1 MIQELFFQRR
11 NTTRGPILNSS
22 VPAKA
27 SPTAEGYIDPAT
39 LMQLKSLELRAKHV
53 VQGFMTGLNRSPY
66 HGFSV
71 EFTEYRQ
78 YTQGDDL
85 RHLDWKLFAR
95 TDRYYIK
102 RFEDETNLRC
112 LLLLDASKSMNFGSV
127 GYTKSEYAKTLAATF
142 AYFLANQRDA
152 VGLATFAAEIEDF
165 IPPRFRSGHL
175 RRLMVSLERNADGST
190 THLAKPLEQ
199 IAERLNKRGMLVL
212 ISDLLAPLET
222 LELSLGS
229 LTVRGQDV
237 VVFHILD
244 PEELQFQFGAPEL
257 FVDLETDRR
266 LYVDPAAIRKEYL
279 SRLGEHLKSIE
290 GICARLGLVYHRMST
305 DTALETALPEII
317 RVRMQTRG
325 NSRTR
330 IARR

>member
-1 MIQELFFQRR
+1 M
-11 NTTRGPILNSS
+11 NTALN
-22 VPAKA
+22 AN
-27 SPTAEGYIDPAT
+27 SPSTDALIDPAT
-39 LMQLKSLELRAKHV
+39 LMQLRSLEVRARHV

-78 YTQGDDL
+78 YTQGDDP
-85 RHLDWKLFAR
+85 RHLDWRLFAR

-112 LLLLDASKSMNFGSV
+112 LLLLDTSKSMNFGS
-127 GYTKSEYAKTLAATF
+127 GTYTKSDYAKTLAATL
-142 AYFLANQRDA
+142 AYFLSTQRDA
-152 VGLATFAAEIEDF
+152 VGLATFAADIEDY
-165 IPPRFRSGHL
+165 IPPRYRSGHL
-175 RRLMVSLERNADGST
+175 RRLLVSLEKVSDGT
-190 THLAKPLEQ
+190 GTHLARPLIQ

-222 LELSLGS
+222 LEQSLGS

-237 VVFHILD
+237 IVFHVLD
-244 PEELQFQFGAPEL
+244 PAEIQFQFGSPEM

-266 LYVDPAAIRKEYL
+266 LYVDPAAIRRDYL
-279 SRLGEHLKSIE
+279 QRFGEHLAAIE
-290 GICARLGLVYHRMST
+290 RICARLGLIYQRLVT
-305 DTALETALPEII
+305 DTPLETALPEVV
-317 RVRMQTRG
+317 RARMQLRG

>member
-1 MIQELFFQRR
+1 M
-11 NTTRGPILNSS
+11 
-22 VPAKA
+22 PAA
-27 SPTAEGYIDPAT
+27 VTQTLPGDFVDPAT

-85 RHLDWKLFAR
+85 RHLDWKLYAR
-95 TDRYYIK
+95 TDRYYLK

-112 LLLLDASKSMNFGSV
+112 LLLLDASKSINFGSI
-127 GYTKSEYAKTLAATF
+127 GYTKSEYARTLAATF
-142 AYFLANQRDA
+142 AYFLSTQRDA
-152 VGLATFAAEIEDF
+152 VGLASFASEIMDF
-165 IPPRFRSGHL
+165 IPPRYRSGHL
-175 RRLMVSLERNADGST
+175 RRLLVSLEKTAEGSS

-222 LELSLGS
+222 LEVSLGS

-244 PEELQFQFGAPEL
+244 PEELSFQFTTPEL
-257 FVDLETDRR
+257 FIDLETDRR
-266 LYVDPAAIRKEYL
+266 LYVDPVAIRREYL
-279 SRLGEHLKSIE
+279 ARFSEHLKAIE
-290 GICARLGLVYHRMST
+290 GICSRLGLVYHRLST
-305 DTALETALPEII
+305 DTPLETALPEVI
-317 RVRMQTRG
+317 RVRMQSRG

>member
-1 MIQELFFQRR
+1 M
-11 NTTRGPILNSS
+11 TT
-22 VPAKA
+22 PAKT
-27 SPTAEGYIDPAT
+27 PTAENYIDPAT
-39 LMQLKSLELRAKHV
+39 LMQLRSLELRARHV

-112 LLLLDASKSMNFGSV
+112 LLLLDASRSMNFGSV
-127 GYTKSEYAKTLAATF
+127 GSSKSEYARTLAATF
-142 AYFLANQRDA
+142 AWFLASQRDA
-152 VGLATFAAEIEDF
+152 VGLATFATEIEDF

-175 RRLMVSLERNADGST
+175 RRLLVSLEKHAEGSA

-222 LELSLGS
+222 LEQSLGS
-229 LTVRGQDV
+229 LSVRGQDV
-237 VVFHILD
+237 LVFHVLD
-244 PEELQFQFGAPEL
+244 PEEIRFQFQSPEL

-266 LYVDPAAIRKEYL
+266 LYVDPTAVRREYL
-279 SRLGEHLKSIE
+279 QRFGEHQKAIE
-290 GICARLGLVYHRMST
+290 GICSRLGLVYHQMST
-305 DTALETALPEII
+305 DAPLETALPEII
-317 RVRMQTRG
+317 RMRMQMRG

>member
-1 MIQELFFQRR
+1 M
-11 NTTRGPILNSS
+11 
-22 VPAKA
+22 PAA
-27 SPTAEGYIDPAT
+27 VTQTLPGDFVDPAT

-85 RHLDWKLFAR
+85 RHLDWKLYAR
-95 TDRYYIK
+95 TDRYYLK

-112 LLLLDASKSMNFGSV
+112 LLLLDASKSMNFGSI
-127 GYTKSEYAKTLAATF
+127 GYTKSEYARTLAATF
-142 AYFLANQRDA
+142 AYFLSMQRDA
-152 VGLATFAAEIEDF
+152 VGLASFASEIMDF
-165 IPPRFRSGHL
+165 IPPRYRSGHL
-175 RRLMVSLERNADGST
+175 RRLLVSLEKTAEGSS

-222 LELSLGS
+222 LEVSLGS

-244 PEELQFQFGAPEL
+244 PEELNFQFTVPEL
-257 FVDLETDRR
+257 FIDLETDRR
-266 LYVDPAAIRKEYL
+266 LYVDPVAIRREYMA
-279 SRLGEHLKSIE
+279 RFGEHLKAIE
-290 GICARLGLVYHRMST
+290 GICSRLGLVYHRLST
-305 DTALETALPEII
+305 DTPLETALPEVI
-317 RVRMQTRG
+317 RVRMQSRG

-330 IARR
+330 IARS

>member
-1 MIQELFFQRR
+1 
-11 NTTRGPILNSS
+11 
-22 VPAKA
+22 VPAA
-27 SPTAEGYIDPAT
+27 VTQTLPGDFVDPAT

-85 RHLDWKLFAR
+85 RHLDWKLYAR
-95 TDRYYIK
+95 TDRYYLK

-112 LLLLDASKSMNFGSV
+112 LLLLDASKSMNFGSI
-127 GYTKSEYAKTLAATF
+127 GYTKSEYARTLAATF
-142 AYFLANQRDA
+142 AYFLSMQRDA
-152 VGLATFAAEIEDF
+152 VGLASFASEIMDF
-165 IPPRFRSGHL
+165 IPPRYRSGHL
-175 RRLMVSLERNADGST
+175 RRLLVSLEKTAEGSS

-222 LELSLGS
+222 LEVSLGS

-244 PEELQFQFGAPEL
+244 PEELSFQFTTPEL
-257 FVDLETDRR
+257 FIDLETDRR
-266 LYVDPAAIRKEYL
+266 LYVDPVAIRREYL
-279 SRLGEHLKSIE
+279 ARFSEHLKAIE
-290 GICARLGLVYHRMST
+290 GICSRLGLVYHRLST
-305 DTALETALPEII
+305 DTPLETALPEVI
-317 RVRMQTRG
+317 RVRMQSRG

>member
-1 MIQELFFQRR
+1 M
-11 NTTRGPILNSS
+11 TPP
-22 VPAKA
+22 VAKVA
-27 SPTAEGYIDPAT
+27 SDGYVDPAT
-39 LMQLKSLELRAKHV
+39 LMQLRSLEVRARHV

-112 LLLLDASKSMNFGSV
+112 LLLLDSSKSMNFGSA
-127 GYTKSEYAKTLAATF
+127 GYTKFDYARTLAATF
-142 AYFLANQRDA
+142 AYFLSMQRDA
-152 VGLATFAAEIEDF
+152 VGLATFATEIEDF
-165 IPPRFRSGHL
+165 IPPRYRSGHL
-175 RRLMVSLERNADGST
+175 RRLLVSLEKHAEGT
-190 THLAKPLEQ
+190 ATHLARPLEQ

-222 LELSLGS
+222 LEQSLGS
-229 LTVRGQDV
+229 LSVRGQDV
-237 VVFHILD
+237 LVFHVLD
-244 PEELQFQFGAPEL
+244 PEELRFQFQAPEM

-266 LYVDPAAIRKEYL
+266 LYVDPASIRKEYL
-279 SRLGEHLKSIE
+279 SRFGEHLSAIQ
-290 GICARLGLVYHRMST
+290 GICSRLGLVYQQLIT
-305 DTALETALPEII
+305 DSPLEMALPEVI
-317 RVRMQTRG
+317 RMRMQSRG

>member
-1 MIQELFFQRR
+1 M
-11 NTTRGPILNSS
+11 
-22 VPAKA
+22 PAA
-27 SPTAEGYIDPAT
+27 VTQTLPGDFVDPAT

-85 RHLDWKLFAR
+85 RHLDWKLYAR
-95 TDRYYIK
+95 TDRYYLK

-112 LLLLDASKSMNFGSV
+112 LLLLDASKSMNFGSI
-127 GYTKSEYAKTLAATF
+127 GYTKSEYARTLAATF
-142 AYFLANQRDA
+142 AYFLSTQRDA
-152 VGLATFAAEIEDF
+152 VGLASFASEIMDF
-165 IPPRFRSGHL
+165 IPPRYRSGHL
-175 RRLMVSLERNADGST
+175 RRLLVSLEKTAEGSS

-222 LELSLGS
+222 LEVSLGS

-244 PEELQFQFGAPEL
+244 PEELSFQFTTPEL
-257 FVDLETDRR
+257 FIDLETDRR
-266 LYVDPAAIRKEYL
+266 LYVDPVAIRREYL
-279 SRLGEHLKSIE
+279 ARFSEHLKAIE
-290 GICARLGLVYHRMST
+290 GICSRLGLVYHRLST
-305 DTALETALPEII
+305 DTPLETALPEVI
-317 RVRMQTRG
+317 RVRMQSRG

>member
-1 MIQELFFQRR
+1 M
-11 NTTRGPILNSS
+11 NPP
-22 VPAKA
+22 VAKVA
-27 SPTAEGYIDPAT
+27 SDGYVDPAT
-39 LMQLKSLELRAKHV
+39 LMQLRSLEVRARHV

-112 LLLLDASKSMNFGSV
+112 LLLLDSSKSMNFGSA
-127 GYTKSEYAKTLAATF
+127 GYTKFDYARTLAATF
-142 AYFLANQRDA
+142 AYFLSMQRDA
-152 VGLATFAAEIEDF
+152 VGLATFATEIEDF
-165 IPPRFRSGHL
+165 IPPRYRSGHL
-175 RRLMVSLERNADGST
+175 RRLLVSLEKHAEGT
-190 THLAKPLEQ
+190 ATHLARPLEQ

-222 LELSLGS
+222 LEQSLGS
-229 LTVRGQDV
+229 LSVRGQDV
-237 VVFHILD
+237 LVFHVLD
-244 PEELQFQFGAPEL
+244 PEELRFQFQAPEM

-266 LYVDPAAIRKEYL
+266 LYVDPASIRKEYL
-279 SRLGEHLKSIE
+279 SRFGEHLSAIQ
-290 GICARLGLVYHRMST
+290 GICSRLGLVYQQLIT
-305 DTALETALPEII
+305 DSPLEMALPEVI
-317 RVRMQTRG
+317 RMRMQSRG

>member
-1 MIQELFFQRR
+1 VNPEV
-11 NTTRGPILNSS
+11 TTSS
-22 VPAKA
+22 
-27 SPTAEGYIDPAT
+27 AEGYIDPGT
-39 LMQLKSLELRAKHV
+39 LMQLRSLELRARHV

-112 LLLLDASKSMNFGSV
+112 LLLLDTSKSMNFGTL
-127 GYTKSEYAKTLAATF
+127 GYQKSDYAKTLAATF
-142 AYFLANQRDA
+142 AYFLTLQRDA

-165 IPPRFRSGHL
+165 IPTRYRTGHL
-175 RRLMVSLERNADGST
+175 RRLLVSLEKSSEGSA
-190 THLAKPLEQ
+190 THLARPLEQ

-222 LELSLGS
+222 LEQSLGS

-237 VVFHILD
+237 IVFHILD
-244 PEELQFQFGAPEL
+244 PEELRFQFAAPEL

-266 LYVDPAAIRKEYL
+266 IYVDPAAIRKQYL
-279 SRLGEHLKSIE
+279 SRMKEHLNAIE
-290 GICARLGLVYHRMST
+290 GICSRLGLIYQRLTT
-305 DTALETALPEII
+305 DKPLELALPEMI

-325 NSRTR
+325 NSRTQL
-330 IARR
+330 ARRR